1 MPSEEG
7 LDISLKQLRF
17 TNPTSL
23 SPKSLKRLQERKKM
37 EAPRSVD
44 ASSHLRVTKDQA
56 EIEAPE
62 NYFVKEI

>member
-1 MPSEEG
+1 
-7 LDISLKQLRF
+7 
-17 TNPTSL
+17 
-23 SPKSLKRLQERKKM
+23 M